1 MLLSE
6 GRKLVRNLSEIIEEC
21 KTNGRPEYDEL
32 RYSVIALVS
41 MLNMD
46 HKNLHEE
53 LMREKPLSDFLK
65 KMKSD
70 NSHNMYRNALNKS
83 PKDWLGWNNDPENP
97 DYQKF
102 HAMGTKLIEKALAGE
117 LPNQKISF

>member
-1 MLLSE
+1 M
-6 GRKLVRNLSEIIEEC
+6 RNLSEIIEEC